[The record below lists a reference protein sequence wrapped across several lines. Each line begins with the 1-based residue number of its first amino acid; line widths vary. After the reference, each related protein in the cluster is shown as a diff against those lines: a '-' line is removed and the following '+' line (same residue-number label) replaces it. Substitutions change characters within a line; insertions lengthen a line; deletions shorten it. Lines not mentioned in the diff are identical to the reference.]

1 MIDET
6 RVSSM
11 AREYQM
17 NPSLAR
23 KLLEQAR
30 DVPALR
36 IGRRYRDMT
45 GGDADGQKNI
55 ETVPGAEEG
64 TVTD

>member
-1 MIDET
+1 MSVIS
-6 RVSSM
+6 VSGGS
-11 AREYQM
+11 
-17 NPSLAR
+17 
-23 KLLEQAR
+23 
-30 DVPALR
+30 
-36 IGRRYRDMT
+36 G